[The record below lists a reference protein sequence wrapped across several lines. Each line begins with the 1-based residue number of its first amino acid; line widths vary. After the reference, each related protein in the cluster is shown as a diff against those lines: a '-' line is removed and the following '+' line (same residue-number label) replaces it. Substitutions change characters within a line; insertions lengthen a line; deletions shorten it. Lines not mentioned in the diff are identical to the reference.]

1 MTTFGSCLQ
10 ILTVTIS
17 KIRSG
22 SRSKIWNVAVSAD
35 VSNRSRFSF
44 PLAIEA
50 KVVARIA
57 VAGIDVAVATLSK
70 EPAETWLP
78 LDNPNQGEK

>member
-1 MTTFGSCLQ
+1 M
-10 ILTVTIS
+10 VTIS
-17 KIRSG
+17 KIG
-22 SRSKIWNVAVSAD
+22 SRFKIRNVAVSAD
-35 VSNRSRFSF
+35 VSNRSRFINF

-57 VAGIDVAVATLSK
+57 VAGIAVAVATLSK
-70 EPAETWLP
+70 KPAETWFR

>member
-1 MTTFGSCLQ
+1 MDLVCNTFN
-10 ILTVTIS
+10 LTVTIS

-22 SRSKIWNVAVSAD
+22 SRSKIWNVAVS
-35 VSNRSRFSF
+35 NRSRFSF

-50 KVVARIA
+50 KVVAGIA
-57 VAGIDVAVATLSK
+57 LAGVDVAVATLSK
-70 EPAETWLP
+70 EPAETCLP